1 MIKPKQ
7 QITAQVCK
15 FFNGR
20 IEQLRLISNIIKRM
34 QKPEETSF
42 KKHNKVSFVNY
53 SANDD
58 NLILLPQSP
67 EAEQALL
74 GAIFAQNDCLNK
86 IIEIIPNQNYFYR
99 PAHQIIYNSIL
110 RLYDKNEAIDPLT
123 VSELL
128 QNEDKLE
135 EIGGRYY
142 LGLLLSHAPLAVNA
156 ERYAQIVGEKYLL
169 REIIFT
175 GNQISRIGYEESE
188 AENALEK
195 SEQLIFN
202 LSNKRTNQALIPISS
217 LVNETWEKLEQREQ
231 NKGQLLGLDTS
242 FYDLN
247 AMTSGLQRSDLIVV
261 AARPSMGKTAL
272 CLNIAE
278 HVGIIQKVPVAM
290 FSLEMS
296 KEQVIQRMVC
306 SRAGVDAG
314 KMRFGQLQQEDWTKL
329 GIAFGELGDAPIY
342 VDDTAVVTV
351 MEIKAK
357 VRRLKAELGHLG
369 LIIIDYLQLMEGH
382 RSENRVQEISDISR
396 GLKSLA
402 REIDVPVI
410 AISQLSRAVEAR
422 QNKKPMLSDLRESGS
437 IEQDADIVAFIY
449 REEYYNPETPN
460 KGEAEIIVAKQRNGP
475 TGRITLLFQPNITRF
490 RNPARNFV

>member
-1 MIKPKQ
+1 
-7 QITAQVCK
+7 
-15 FFNGR
+15 
-20 IEQLRLISNIIKRM
+20 M

-42 KKHNKVSFVNY
+42 KKSSTKPDVININ
-53 SANDD
+53 ANDD
-58 NLILLPQSP
+58 NFILLPQSQ

-74 GAIFAQNDCLNK
+74 GAIFAQSDCLNK
-86 IIEIIPNQNYFYR
+86 VIEIVPNASFFYR
-99 PAHQIIYNSIL
+99 PAHQIIYNAIL
-110 RLYDKNEAIDPLT
+110 KLYDKNEAIDPLT
-123 VSELL
+123 ISEYL
-128 QNEDKLE
+128 QNQNKLE

-156 ERYAQIVGEKYLL
+156 ERYAQIITEKYLL
-169 REIIFT
+169 REIIYT
-175 GNQISRIGYEESE
+175 GNQISKIGYDESQ
-188 AENALEK
+188 AENAIEK
-195 SEQLIFN
+195 AEQLIFN
-202 LSNKRTNQALIPISS
+202 LGQKRTNQALTPIGS
-217 LVNETWEKLEQREQ
+217 LVNDTWEQLEKREQ
-231 NKGQLLGLDTS
+231 NKGQLLGLDTG

-247 AMTSGLQRSDLIVV
+247 ALTSGLQRSDLIVI

-278 HVGIIQKVPVAM
+278 HVGIVQKKPVAI

-306 SRAGVDAG
+306 SRASVDAN

-329 GIAFGELGDAPIY
+329 GIAFGDLGDAPIY
-342 VDDTAVVTV
+342 IDDTAVLNV

-357 VRRLKAELGHLG
+357 ARRLKSELGDLG

-382 RSENRVQEISDISR
+382 RPENRVQEISDISR

-402 REIDVPVI
+402 RELDVPVI

-437 IEQDADIVAFIY
+437 IEQDADIVTFIY
-449 REEYYNPETPN
+449 RDEYYNPETTS
-460 KGEAEIIVAKQRNGP
+460 KGEAEVLIAKQRNGP
-475 TGRITLLFQPNITRF
+475 TGRLILLFQPNVTRF